1 MVIPK
6 HLQWKEVEELEK
18 YFKNN
23 KKLPD
28 TIKLNHFTTIKCSQF
43 VDSHLSI
50 LKENNGNKTF
60 LPFLNRLIEFQ
71 KKLNESNKRK

>member
-43 VDSHLSI
+43 VDSHLQTI
-50 LKENNGNKTF
+50 KENNGNKTF
-60 LPFLNRLIEFQ
+60 FPFLLRLMEL
-71 KKLNESNKRK
+71 KKALDESNKRK